1 MIEDFRNLRNKNGD
15 NVKTIAVSKRSTSE
29 EILSVYNL
37 NHKDFGENRVQDLIV
52 KHNKLPKDINWHM
65 IGHLQR
71 NKVKDI
77 IEFIHLIHS
86 VDSLRLLDQ
95 INKESSKKN
104 LKTNILI
111 QVKVSQDVGKYG
123 FLTDELD
130 NVFKN
135 YLSDKYRNINIL
147 GLMGMATFTDNIS
160 QIESEFSLLSTLYN
174 KYSKMTNLKY
184 LSMGMSG
191 DYLLALKYNSN
202 MIRFCLLYT
211 SPSPRDPL

>member
-95 INKESSKKN
+95 INNESIKKK
-104 LKTNILI
+104 LKTDILI
-111 QVKVSQDVGKYG
+111 QVKISKDVSKYG

-202 MIRFCLLYT
+202 MIRLGSAIFN
-211 SPSPRDPL
+211 

>member
-1 MIEDFRNLRNKNGD
+1 
-15 NVKTIAVSKRSTSE
+15 
-29 EILSVYNL
+29 
-37 NHKDFGENRVQDLIV
+37 
-52 KHNKLPKDINWHM
+52 M

-95 INKESSKKN
+95 INKESIKKKI
-104 LKTNILI
+104 KTDILI
-111 QVKVSQDVGKYG
+111 QVKISKDVSKYG
-123 FLTDELD
+123 FLTNELD

-135 YLSDKYRNINIL
+135 YLSNKYSNINIL

-160 QIESEFSLLSTLYN
+160 QIESEFSLLSSLYN

-202 MIRFCLLYT
+202 MIRLGSAIFN
-211 SPSPRDPL
+211 

>member
-135 YLSDKYRNINIL
+135 YLSDKFRNINIL

-202 MIRFCLLYT
+202 MIRLGSAIFN
-211 SPSPRDPL
+211 

>member
-1 MIEDFRNLRNKNGD
+1 MIESFKNLRNKNGD
-15 NVKTIAVSKRSTSE
+15 NVKTIAVSKRSTIE

-52 KHNKLPKDINWHM
+52 KHNKLPKDIHWHM

-95 INKESSKKN
+95 INKESIKKK
-104 LKTNILI
+104 LKTDILI
-111 QVKVSQDVGKYG
+111 QVKISKDDSKYG
-123 FLTDELD
+123 FLTNELD

-135 YLSDKYRNINIL
+135 YLSNKYRNINIL
-147 GLMGMATFTDNIS
+147 GLMGMSTFTDNIS
-160 QIESEFSLLSTLYN
+160 QIESEFSLLSSLYN

-202 MIRFCLLYT
+202 MIRLGSAIF
-211 SPSPRDPL
+211 S

>member
-1 MIEDFRNLRNKNGD
+1 MIESFKNLRNKNGD
-15 NVKTIAVSKRSTSE
+15 NVKTIAVSKRSTIE

-52 KHNKLPKDINWHM
+52 KHNKLPKDIHWHM

-95 INKESSKKN
+95 INKESIKKK
-104 LKTNILI
+104 LITDILI
-111 QVKVSQDVGKYG
+111 QVKISKDDSKYG
-123 FLTDELD
+123 FLTNELD

-135 YLSDKYRNINIL
+135 YLSNKYRNINIL
-147 GLMGMATFTDNIS
+147 GLMGMSTFTDNIS
-160 QIESEFSLLSTLYN
+160 QIESEFSLLSSLYN

-202 MIRFCLLYT
+202 MIRLGSAIF
-211 SPSPRDPL
+211 S

>member
-15 NVKTIAVSKRSTSE
+15 NVKTIAVSKRSTSQ

-52 KHNKLPKDINWHM
+52 KYNKLPKDINWHM

-202 MIRFCLLYT
+202 MIRLGSAIFN
-211 SPSPRDPL
+211 

>member
-1 MIEDFRNLRNKNGD
+1 MIEGFKNLRNKNGD

-95 INKESSKKN
+95 INNESIKKK
-104 LKTNILI
+104 LKTDILI
-111 QVKVSQDVGKYG
+111 QVKISKDVSKYG

-135 YLSDKYRNINIL
+135 YLSNKYRNINIL

-160 QIESEFSLLSTLYN
+160 QIESEFSLLSSLYN

-202 MIRFCLLYT
+202 MIRLGSAIFN
-211 SPSPRDPL
+211 

>member
-52 KHNKLPKDINWHM
+52 KYNKLPKDINWHM

-95 INKESSKKN
+95 INKESIKKK
-104 LKTNILI
+104 LKTDILI
-111 QVKVSQDVGKYG
+111 QVKISKDVSKYG
-123 FLTDELD
+123 FLTNELD

-135 YLSDKYRNINIL
+135 YLSNKYRNINIL

-160 QIESEFSLLSTLYN
+160 QIESEFSLLSSLYN

-202 MIRFCLLYT
+202 MIRLGSAIFN
-211 SPSPRDPL
+211 

>member
-15 NVKTIAVSKRSTSE
+15 NVKTIAVSKRSTSQ

-52 KHNKLPKDINWHM
+52 KYNKLPKDINWHM

-77 IEFIHLIHS
+77 IKFIHLIHS

-202 MIRFCLLYT
+202 MIRLGSAIFN
-211 SPSPRDPL
+211 

>member
-1 MIEDFRNLRNKNGD
+1 MIESFRNLRNKNGD
-15 NVKTIAVSKRSTSE
+15 NVKTIAVSKRSTIE

-52 KHNKLPKDINWHM
+52 KHNKLPKDIHWHM

-95 INKESSKKN
+95 INKESIKKK
-104 LKTNILI
+104 LKTDILI
-111 QVKVSQDVGKYG
+111 QVKISKDVSKYG
-123 FLTDELD
+123 FLTNELD

-135 YLSDKYRNINIL
+135 YLSNKYRNINIL

-160 QIESEFSLLSTLYN
+160 QIESEFSLLSSLYN

-202 MIRFCLLYT
+202 MIRLGSAIF
-211 SPSPRDPL
+211 S

>member
-1 MIEDFRNLRNKNGD
+1 MIEGFRNLRNKNGD
-15 NVKTIAVSKRSTSE
+15 NVKTIAVSKRSTIE

-52 KHNKLPKDINWHM
+52 KHNKLPKDIHWHM

-95 INKESSKKN
+95 INKESIKKK
-104 LKTNILI
+104 LKTDILI
-111 QVKVSQDVGKYG
+111 QVKISKDDNKYG
-123 FLTDELD
+123 FLTNELD

-135 YLSDKYRNINIL
+135 YLSNKYRNINIL
-147 GLMGMATFTDNIS
+147 GLMGMSTFTDNIS
-160 QIESEFSLLSTLYN
+160 QIESEFSLLSSLYN

-202 MIRFCLLYT
+202 MIRLGSAIF
-211 SPSPRDPL
+211 S

>member
-1 MIEDFRNLRNKNGD
+1 MIEGFKNLRNKNGD
-15 NVKTIAVSKRSTSE
+15 NVKTIAVSKRSTIE

-52 KHNKLPKDINWHM
+52 KHNKLPKDIHWHM

-86 VDSLRLLDQ
+86 VDSLRLLEQ
-95 INKESSKKN
+95 INNESIKKKI
-104 LKTNILI
+104 KTDILI
-111 QVKVSQDVGKYG
+111 QVKISKDVSKYG
-123 FLTDELD
+123 FLTNELD

-135 YLSDKYRNINIL
+135 YLSNKYRNINIL

-160 QIESEFSLLSTLYN
+160 QVESEFSLLSSLYN

-202 MIRFCLLYT
+202 MIRLGSAIFN
-211 SPSPRDPL
+211 

>member
-1 MIEDFRNLRNKNGD
+1 MIESFRNLRNKNGH
-15 NVKTIAVSKRSTSE
+15 NVKTIAVSKRSTIE

-52 KHNKLPKDINWHM
+52 KHNKLPKDIHWHM

-95 INKESSKKN
+95 INKESIKKK
-104 LKTNILI
+104 LKTDILI
-111 QVKVSQDVGKYG
+111 QVKISKDVSKYG
-123 FLTDELD
+123 FLTNELD

-135 YLSDKYRNINIL
+135 YLSNKYRNINIL

-160 QIESEFSLLSTLYN
+160 QIESEFSLLSSLYN

-202 MIRFCLLYT
+202 MIRLGSAIFN
-211 SPSPRDPL
+211 

>member
-1 MIEDFRNLRNKNGD
+1 MIEGFRNLRNENGD
-15 NVKTIAVSKRSTSE
+15 NVKTIAVSKRSTIE

-95 INKESSKKN
+95 INKESIKKKI
-104 LKTNILI
+104 KTDILI
-111 QVKVSQDVGKYG
+111 QVKISKDVSKYG
-123 FLTDELD
+123 FLTNELD

-135 YLSDKYRNINIL
+135 YLSNKYSNINIL

-160 QIESEFSLLSTLYN
+160 QIESEFSLLSSLYN

-202 MIRFCLLYT
+202 MIRLGSAIFN
-211 SPSPRDPL
+211 

>member
-1 MIEDFRNLRNKNGD
+1 MIEGFRNLRNKNGD
-15 NVKTIAVSKRSTSE
+15 NVKTIAVSKRSTIE

-52 KHNKLPKDINWHM
+52 KHNKLPKDIHWHM

-95 INKESSKKN
+95 INKESIKKK

-111 QVKVSQDVGKYG
+111 QVKISKDVSKYG
-123 FLTDELD
+123 FLTNELD

-135 YLSDKYRNINIL
+135 YLSNKYRNVNIL

-160 QIESEFSLLSTLYN
+160 QIESEFSLLSSLYN

-202 MIRFCLLYT
+202 MIRLGSAIFN
-211 SPSPRDPL
+211 

>member
-1 MIEDFRNLRNKNGD
+1 MTLKMIEAFRNLRNKNGD
-15 NVKTIAVSKRSTSE
+15 NVRTIAVSKRSTIE

-52 KHNKLPKDINWHM
+52 KYNKLPKDIYWHM

-174 KYSKMTNLKY
+174 KYSK
-184 LSMGMSG
+184 
-191 DYLLALKYNSN
+191 
-202 MIRFCLLYT
+202 I
-211 SPSPRDPL
+211 

>member
-1 MIEDFRNLRNKNGD
+1 MIEGFRNLRNKNGD
-15 NVKTIAVSKRSTSE
+15 NVKTIAVSKRSTIE

-52 KHNKLPKDINWHM
+52 KHNKLPKDIHWHM

-95 INKESSKKN
+95 INKESIKKKI
-104 LKTNILI
+104 KTDILI
-111 QVKVSQDVGKYG
+111 QVKISKDDSKYG
-123 FLTDELD
+123 FLTNELD

-135 YLSDKYRNINIL
+135 YLSNKYSNINIL

-160 QIESEFSLLSTLYN
+160 QIESEFSLLSSLYN

-202 MIRFCLLYT
+202 MIRLGSAIF
-211 SPSPRDPL
+211 S

>member
-1 MIEDFRNLRNKNGD
+1 MIEGFKNLRNKNGD
-15 NVKTIAVSKRSTSE
+15 NVKTIAVSKRSTIE

-52 KHNKLPKDINWHM
+52 KHNKLPKDIHWHM

-86 VDSLRLLDQ
+86 VDSLRLLEQ
-95 INKESSKKN
+95 INNESIKKK
-104 LKTNILI
+104 LKTDILI
-111 QVKVSQDVGKYG
+111 QVKISKDVSKYG
-123 FLTDELD
+123 FLTNELD

-135 YLSDKYRNINIL
+135 YLSNKYRNINIL

-160 QIESEFSLLSTLYN
+160 QIESEFSLLSSLYN

-191 DYLLALKYNSN
+191 DYLSALKYNSN
-202 MIRFCLLYT
+202 MIRLGSAIFN
-211 SPSPRDPL
+211 

>member
-1 MIEDFRNLRNKNGD
+1 MIEGFKNLRNKNGD
-15 NVKTIAVSKRSTSE
+15 NVKTIAVSKRSTIE

-52 KHNKLPKDINWHM
+52 KHNKLPKDIHWHM

-86 VDSLRLLDQ
+86 VDSLRLLEQ
-95 INKESSKKN
+95 INNESIKKKI
-104 LKTNILI
+104 KTDILI
-111 QVKVSQDVGKYG
+111 QVKISKDVSKYG
-123 FLTDELD
+123 FLTNELD

-135 YLSDKYRNINIL
+135 YLSNKYRNINIL

-160 QIESEFSLLSTLYN
+160 QIESEFSLLSSLYN

-191 DYLLALKYNSN
+191 DYLSALKYNSN
-202 MIRFCLLYT
+202 MIRLGSAIF
-211 SPSPRDPL
+211 S

>member
-52 KHNKLPKDINWHM
+52 KYNKLPKDINWHM

-135 YLSDKYRNINIL
+135 YLSNKYRNINIL

-202 MIRFCLLYT
+202 MIRLGSAIFN
-211 SPSPRDPL
+211 

>member
-1 MIEDFRNLRNKNGD
+1 MIEGFRNLRNKNGD
-15 NVKTIAVSKRSTSE
+15 NVKTIAVSKRSTIE

-52 KHNKLPKDINWHM
+52 KHNKLPKDIHWHM

-95 INKESSKKN
+95 INKESIKKK
-104 LKTNILI
+104 LKTDILI
-111 QVKVSQDVGKYG
+111 QVKISKDVSKYG
-123 FLTDELD
+123 FLTNELD

-135 YLSDKYRNINIL
+135 YLSNKYRNINIL

-160 QIESEFSLLSTLYN
+160 QIESEFSLLSNLYN

-202 MIRFCLLYT
+202 MIRLGSAIFN
-211 SPSPRDPL
+211 

>member
-52 KHNKLPKDINWHM
+52 KYNKLPKDINWHM

-123 FLTDELD
+123 FLSDELD

-135 YLSDKYRNINIL
+135 YLSNKYRNINIL

-202 MIRFCLLYT
+202 MIRLGSAIFN
-211 SPSPRDPL
+211 

>member
-52 KHNKLPKDINWHM
+52 KHNNLPKDINWHM

-202 MIRFCLLYT
+202 MIRLGSAIFN
-211 SPSPRDPL
+211 

>member
-123 FLTDELD
+123 FLSDELD

-135 YLSDKYRNINIL
+135 YLSNKYRNINIL

-202 MIRFCLLYT
+202 MIRLGSAIFN
-211 SPSPRDPL
+211 

>member
-1 MIEDFRNLRNKNGD
+1 MTLKMIEAFRNLRNKNGD

-202 MIRFCLLYT
+202 MIRLGSAIFN
-211 SPSPRDPL
+211 

>member
-15 NVKTIAVSKRSTSE
+15 NVKTIAVSKRSTIE

-52 KHNKLPKDINWHM
+52 KHNKLPKDIHWHM

-95 INKESSKKN
+95 INKESIKKKI
-104 LKTNILI
+104 KTDILI
-111 QVKVSQDVGKYG
+111 QVKISKEISKYG
-123 FLTDELD
+123 FLTNELD

-135 YLSDKYRNINIL
+135 YLSNKYSNINIL

-160 QIESEFSLLSTLYN
+160 QIESEFSLLSSLYN

-202 MIRFCLLYT
+202 MIRLGSAIFN
-211 SPSPRDPL
+211 

>member
-1 MIEDFRNLRNKNGD
+1 MIEDFKNLRNKNGD
-15 NVKTIAVSKRSTSE
+15 NVKTIAVSKRSTIE

-52 KHNKLPKDINWHM
+52 KHNKLPKDIHWHM

-95 INKESSKKN
+95 INKESIKKK
-104 LKTNILI
+104 LKTDILI
-111 QVKVSQDVGKYG
+111 QVKISKDESKYG
-123 FLTDELD
+123 FLTNELD

-135 YLSDKYRNINIL
+135 YLSNKYRNINIL
-147 GLMGMATFTDNIS
+147 GLMGMSTFTDNIS
-160 QIESEFSLLSTLYN
+160 QIESEFSLLSSLYN

-202 MIRFCLLYT
+202 MIRLGSAIF
-211 SPSPRDPL
+211 S

>member
-1 MIEDFRNLRNKNGD
+1 MIEGFKNLRNKNGD
-15 NVKTIAVSKRSTSE
+15 NVKTIAVSKRSTIE

-52 KHNKLPKDINWHM
+52 KHNKLPKDIHWHM

-202 MIRFCLLYT
+202 MIRLGSAIFN
-211 SPSPRDPL
+211 

>member
-1 MIEDFRNLRNKNGD
+1 MIEGLRNLRNENGD

-37 NHKDFGENRVQDLIV
+37 NYKDFGENRVQDLIV
-52 KHNKLPKDINWHM
+52 KYNKLPKDINWHM

-184 LSMGMSG
+184 LSMGLSG

-202 MIRFCLLYT
+202 MIRLGSAIFN
-211 SPSPRDPL
+211 

>member
-15 NVKTIAVSKRSTSE
+15 NVKTIAVSKRSTSQ

-52 KHNKLPKDINWHM
+52 KYNKLPKDINWHM

-95 INKESSKKN
+95 INKESIKKK
-104 LKTNILI
+104 LKTDILI
-111 QVKVSQDVGKYG
+111 QVKISKDVSKYG
-123 FLTDELD
+123 FLTNELD

-202 MIRFCLLYT
+202 MIRLGSAIFN
-211 SPSPRDPL
+211 

>member
-1 MIEDFRNLRNKNGD
+1 MIEGFKNLRNKNGD
-15 NVKTIAVSKRSTSE
+15 NVKTIAVSKRSTIE
-29 EILSVYNL
+29 EIMSVYNL

-52 KHNKLPKDINWHM
+52 KHNKLPKDIHWHM

-95 INKESSKKN
+95 INKESMKKK
-104 LKTNILI
+104 LKTDILI
-111 QVKVSQDVGKYG
+111 QVKISKDVSKYG
-123 FLTDELD
+123 FLTNELD

-135 YLSDKYRNINIL
+135 YLSNKYRNINIL
-147 GLMGMATFTDNIS
+147 GLMGMATLTDNIS
-160 QIESEFSLLSTLYN
+160 QIESEFSLLSSLYN

-202 MIRFCLLYT
+202 MIRLGSAIFN
-211 SPSPRDPL
+211 